1 MSLFEIDQ
9 CLVKLICFFLQNQF
23 YNTTPY
29 REIIEQDTLL
39 ELHLDL
45 CKATLRFPKF
55 FDDVIS
61 LIWGSANHPHP
72 IFLTNLSLVTIVC
85 DLDFLL
91 SKVDKDIA

>member
-1 MSLFEIDQ
+1 
-9 CLVKLICFFLQNQF
+9 
-23 YNTTPY
+23 
-29 REIIEQDTLL
+29 
-39 ELHLDL
+39 
-45 CKATLRFPKF
+45 
-55 FDDVIS
+55 VIS